1 MKVSQFTEQQRSSLA
16 GSVPKRLATT
26 ASMPPTR
33 RLFRNSC
40 QQQRP
45 RYQHCR
51 RTLSPLCIASTE
63 NRKTTLICVRVV
75 LGGVAMRRRI
85 RKLKYENFCW
95 GAYGHLHEILHL
107 RKYPAIRYQTSDE
120 LHHFRIPV
128 DHSYH
133 CCIVALTE
141 YDLSRPLF
149 PPYCCTYHYGYKL
162 LICDVGGL
170 HVC

>member
-16 GSVPKRLATT
+16 RAGSGPARLATT

-51 RTLSPLCIASTE
+51 GTLSPLCIASTE

-85 RKLKYENFCW
+85 RKLKYEKILLRGLWPFIRNFAPTKISRYTVCR
-95 GAYGHLHEILHL
+95 Y
-107 RKYPAIRYQTSDE
+107 IRQYTVNSKQTAMI
-120 LHHFRIPV
+120 HRTYV
-128 DHSYH
+128 TSYVYAH
-133 CCIVALTE
+133 KL
-141 YDLSRPLF
+141 
-149 PPYCCTYHYGYKL
+149 YHR
-162 LICDVGGL
+162 VGRL
-170 HVC
+170 CM